1 MSWEEGREEEDREDG
16 GVEVSGLVLLC
27 FVRLTCMSVDAGVPE
42 KTPVG
47 KPSLQS

>member
-1 MSWEEGREEEDREDG
+1 M
-16 GVEVSGLVLLC
+16 VEWRLSGIVLLG
-27 FVRLTCMSVDAGVPE
+27 FVHLTCMSVDVGVPE